1 MAAQSSK
8 SPSDAVT
15 MDGIE
20 WGAFFS
26 QFRAMGLA
34 LWASRERAKLSLL
47 GLGLVGVVGATAY
60 SQVRLNA
67 WNQPFYN
74 ALARKDMQVFIEQ
87 LGVFAVL
94 AGVLLILNVA
104 QLWLNHVHK
113 GGFARGLGQRPFG
126 PVAHAGARVSIVE
139 RR

>member
-1 MAAQSSK
+1 MAS
-8 SPSDAVT
+8 
-15 MDGIE
+15 
-20 WGAFFS
+20 
-26 QFRAMGLA
+26 A
-34 LWASRERAKLSLL
+34 LWASRERTKLSLL
-47 GLGLVGVVGATAY
+47 GLGLVAVVGATAY

-104 QLWLNHVHK
+104 QMWLNHVVTRW
-113 GGFARGLGQRPFG
+113 FC
-126 PVAHAGARVSIVE
+126 ARVWSTTFWTSGS
-139 RR
+139 RRRARFDCRTRVRSAKIPISASSRTPSTWRISRRTSA

>member
-1 MAAQSSK
+1 MA
-8 SPSDAVT
+8 
-15 MDGIE
+15 
-20 WGAFFS
+20 
-26 QFRAMGLA
+26 LA
-34 LWASRERAKLSLL
+34 LWASRERTKLSLL

-94 AGVLLILNVA
+94 AGVLLDSQRRAVVA
-104 QLWLNHVHK
+104 QHVH
-113 GGFARGLGQRPFG
+113 
-126 PVAHAGARVSIVE
+126 
-139 RR
+139 